1 MDEELAEIIDRLYC
15 SGRARCLKCG
25 EALTPNHV
33 CYASLFADIVRHLEQ
48 TEPRREK
55 PAA

>member
-1 MDEELAEIIDRLYC
+1 MEDLATLIDQLC
-15 SGRARCLKCG
+15 NSKRARCLKCG

-33 CYASLFADIVRHLEQ
+33 CYASFFADLVRHLEEK
-48 TEPRREK
+48 EPKREK